1 MKPYRVVMMG
11 RSHLEQHGII
21 FDSDKFSASKWW
33 ANQNIVPLTAFLAFT
48 NMPNTED
55 VIDLVIPKR
64 FRIGRYDMYV
74 EVDG

>member
-1 MKPYRVVMMG
+1 
-11 RSHLEQHGII
+11 
-21 FDSDKFSASKWW
+21 
-33 ANQNIVPLTAFLAFT
+33 VPLTAFLAFT